1 MRDHVGLKRGD
12 ILRRTLV
19 PQCRHELAIYGGRTR
34 RKSST
39 TDTPARGVTGERG
52 GDIALPRR
60 GGSAHLQVASLMP
73 SGTAIATLPAMRR
86 FKSRQVTHVP
96 TLPKQTRF
104 PVASIDFSRRDVGL
118 PFGVPRYVNAATLKA
133 IAGGKRFDRLLKKTD
148 AGWKFV
154 DNDTMIDLTDGSR
167 EFKLGKL
174 TIFS

>member
-1 MRDHVGLKRGD
+1 MT
-12 ILRRTLV
+12 RTL
-19 PQCRHELAIYGGRTR
+19 RLALPRTQNATLTRDLASHASLAR
-34 RKSST
+34 RL
-39 TDTPARGVTGERG
+39 DQALTPFNGERG
-52 GDIALPRR
+52 DNIALPTR
-60 GGSAHLQVASLMP
+60 GGSAHLPVASLIL
-73 SGTAIATLPAMRR
+73 SGTAVATLPAMPR

-133 IAGGKRFDRLLKKTD
+133 MAGGKKFDRLLKQTGTD
-148 AGWKFV
+148 WAFV
-154 DNDTMIDLTDGSR
+154 DNDTMIDLTDSSQ